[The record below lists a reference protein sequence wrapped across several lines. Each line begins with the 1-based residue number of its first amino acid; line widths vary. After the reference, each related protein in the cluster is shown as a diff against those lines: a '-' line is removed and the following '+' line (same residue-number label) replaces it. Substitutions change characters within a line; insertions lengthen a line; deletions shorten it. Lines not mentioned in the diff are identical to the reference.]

1 MTQKS
6 VTDLEVVGV
15 EEWGHIMTQLLLPM
29 AVTAPDPEKYRA
41 RIRAAVVGGIR
52 FFTITSTPHSSGRSS
67 RLFAEGGDP
76 FYAVVNQI
84 EGQSRLRQLGRDSVL
99 EAGDFAIYDT
109 ALPYDRDFADGT
121 YMVIMVPQQLLTLP
135 PRAFIEIAGM
145 KVPADEGI
153 GRVAGPMLAGVAKDM
168 SVLLGHG
175 GLAVAHTVVDL
186 IAAAVAERLGIEAP
200 TRANAQLA
208 QLMEVRDYIMAHLS
222 DHDLTPQTIAD
233 AHFISVRT
241 LHSLFKEQGTSVS
254 TWIRERRLEMARRD
268 LVDPALTDAIRA
280 VGERWGF
287 ADATHFSNAFK
298 LAYGVSPRQYRKTA
312 LDELRRS
319 SIDRE

>member
-1 MTQKS
+1 
-6 VTDLEVVGV
+6 
-15 EEWGHIMTQLLLPM
+15 
-29 AVTAPDPEKYRA
+29 
-41 RIRAAVVGGIR
+41 
-52 FFTITSTPHSSGRSS
+52 
-67 RLFAEGGDP
+67 
-76 FYAVVNQI
+76 
-84 EGQSRLRQLGRDSVL
+84 
-99 EAGDFAIYDT
+99 
-109 ALPYDRDFADGT
+109 
-121 YMVIMVPQQLLTLP
+121 MVIMVPQQLLTLP

-175 GLAVAHTVVDL
+175 GLALAHTVVDL

>member
-29 AVTAPDPEKYRA
+29 AVTAPDPETYRA

-84 EGQSRLRQLGRDSVL
+84 EGESRLRQLGRDSVL

-175 GLAVAHTVVDL
+175 GLALAHTVVDL
-186 IAAAVAERLGIEAP
+186 IAAAVAERLGIDAP

>member
-15 EEWGHIMTQLLLPM
+15 EEWGHTMTQLLLPM
-29 AVTAPDPEKYRA
+29 AVTAPDPETYRA

-84 EGQSRLRQLGRDSVL
+84 EGESRLRQLGRDSVL

-175 GLAVAHTVVDL
+175 GLALAHTVVDL
-186 IAAAVAERLGIEAP
+186 IAAAVAERLGIDAP

-319 SIDRE
+319 SSDRE